1 MSASTP
7 RYVPL
12 AEVARPHGIQ
22 GELRLKVYNEDSDL
36 LLRRPTVLLTS
47 AQGESREVRLES
59 ARPTNG
65 AILVR
70 FEGVRDR
77 DAAEALRGA
86 KLSVPREAFPELPEG
101 EFYACDIEGA
111 EARLESGEVVGR
123 VTELRSYPTCDVL
136 VVVRGEGAPAIEV
149 PLVEAYVA
157 AVEPSLG
164 LVRLVTIEG
173 L

>member
-1 MSASTP
+1 MTT

-36 LLRRPTVLLTS
+36 LLRRPS
-47 AQGESREVRLES
+47 VRLELPQGEAREIRIQS
-59 ARPTNG
+59 ARPTNK

-70 FEGVRDR
+70 FEGVADR
-77 DAAEALRGA
+77 DAAEGLRGA
-86 KLSVPREAFPELPEG
+86 KVCIPREAFPELPEG

-111 EARLESGEVVGR
+111 EARLESGEVVGK
-123 VTELRSYPTCDVL
+123 VLELRSYPTCDVL
-136 VVVRGEGAPAIEV
+136 VVSRGEGKLTLEV
-149 PLVEAYVA
+149 PLVDAYVA
-157 AVEPSLG
+157 EVDIQAGV
-164 LVRLVTIEG
+164 VRLVTIDE